1 MNRTAISLIIWT
13 IVLILA
19 QVIVFNLICLF
30 GYAVAFVFLFTL
42 VKLPLTLPKEWL
54 FTIAF
59 ALGLVIDIFSDTLGM
74 NALSSTLIMAVR
86 RPIVRLYVIR
96 DDELSDPFPGYSSF
110 GTFPFIKYVLT
121 FSLIY
126 CAIFFMIEY
135 FMAISLTKAI
145 IQILSS
151 AALTSILLI
160 GIESLTVKKSEKRL

>member
-1 MNRTAISLIIWT
+1 MNRTVISLIIWT

-19 QVIVFNLICLF
+19 QAIVFNNICLY

-42 VKLPLTLPKEWL
+42 VKLPLTLPKEWS

-59 ALGLVIDIFSDTLGM
+59 FLGLVIDIFSDTLGM
-74 NALSSTLIMAVR
+74 NALTCTLVMAIR
-86 RPIVRLYVIR
+86 RPIVRLYVVR
-96 DDELSDPFPGYSSF
+96 DDELTDPFPGFSSF
-110 GTFPFIKYVLT
+110 GTFSFIKYVLT

-126 CAIFFMIEY
+126 CFIFFMIDY
-135 FMAISLTKAI
+135 FFAISLTKAI

-160 GIESLTVKKSEKRL
+160 GFESLTIQKSEKRL